1 MDTHKN
7 IESSKNENIITGC
20 GMDSVVYLMNAI
32 ERNTYHANIIIDI
45 QSNQPLFIS
54 RNIYDIC
61 GVDYDPDID
70 SGCDKILGL
79 IPPEEKVKINELS
92 RNALMIVDKANTAE
106 KCCFTL
112 SVNIQIYK
120 KDRKRTVNL
129 KITPI
134 NLSKDGKI
142 RHILCSVSLSSNNRP
157 GSPMLKKMDNGTC
170 YQYCKECHKWK
181 KATSLQLTYNEK
193 EVLSLSSHGLTA
205 KEIANAMHKSLDTI
219 KTYKRSIFVKLDVK
233 NISSAIICAQNNK
246 LI

>member
-7 IESSKNENIITGC
+7 IESSKQENIITCC
-20 GMDSVVYLMNAI
+20 GMDSVVYMMNAI

-45 QSNQPLFIS
+45 QSNKSLFIS

-61 GVDYDPDID
+61 GVEYDLDTN
-70 SGCDKILGL
+70 SGYAKILSL
-79 IPPEEKVKINELS
+79 IPPEEMVKINELS
-92 RNALMIVDKANTAE
+92 RNALKIVDKANTVE
-106 KCCFTL
+106 KYFFTL

-120 KDRKRTVNL
+120 RDRKRTVNL
-129 KITPI
+129 KITPLK
-134 NLSKDGKI
+134 LSKDGKI
-142 RHILCSVSLSSNNRP
+142 HHILCSVSLSSNCKP

-170 YQYCKECHKWK
+170 YQYCKEFHKWK
-181 KATSLQLTYNEK
+181 KALSLQLTFNEK

-205 KEIANAMHKSLDTI
+205 KEIAHAMHKSLDTI